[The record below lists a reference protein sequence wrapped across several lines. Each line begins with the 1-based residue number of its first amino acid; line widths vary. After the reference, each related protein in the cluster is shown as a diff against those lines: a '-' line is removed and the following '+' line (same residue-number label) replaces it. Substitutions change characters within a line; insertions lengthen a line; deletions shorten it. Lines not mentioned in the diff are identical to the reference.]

1 MDTGKNELS
10 KEIVEKI
17 RKDVTKEPTEEEKK
31 YDEKYTDIQT
41 ITNIFCAVMKFDE
54 KAHDKYI
61 NYIFDEGKI
70 WVFTDTDGLISKDFL
85 FNIVLRM
92 EKIDEP
98 ITLLCSLINEKG
110 VFEAVKII
118 FYDDGNYEIFESRN
132 IEKSIRN
139 IVVGKIE
146 LCGRLWKRMKMLIL
160 EEKSE
165 EK

>member
-10 KEIVEKI
+10 KEMVEKI
-17 RKDVTKEPTEEEKK
+17 REDATKEPTEEEKK
-31 YDEKYTDIQT
+31 YDEKYTGIQT
-41 ITNIFCAVMKFDE
+41 ITNIFCAVMRFDE

-92 EKIDEP
+92 DKIDEP
-98 ITLLCSLINEKG
+98 IRMRYSLVNEKG
-110 VFEAVKII
+110 VFGVAKII

-132 IEKSIRN
+132 IEKTIRD
-139 IVVGKIE
+139 IVVGEIE
-146 LCGRLWKRMKMLIL
+146 LCGRLWKRMKTLIS
-160 EEKSE
+160 EEKS
-165 EK
+165 KDT